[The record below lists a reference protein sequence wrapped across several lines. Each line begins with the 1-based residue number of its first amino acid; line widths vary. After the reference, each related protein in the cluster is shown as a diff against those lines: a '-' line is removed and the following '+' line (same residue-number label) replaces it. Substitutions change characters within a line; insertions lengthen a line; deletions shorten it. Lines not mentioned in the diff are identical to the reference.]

1 MKDTDQLE
9 SSIESLEIYENKK
22 QFALKGL
29 VVNFIVWQL
38 SQITLNNFADFLNN
52 TLTIAFHFLN
62 ILGAIGWAGFI
73 FYLIKISSL
82 LKGNSNLYSQINDER
97 MSLVRLRSMSYGF
110 CITLGVTALFFGAST
125 LVDSFAQNL
134 EFSGTFV
141 AQSIFL
147 IAVTSCMISYLILD
161 NNE

>member
-1 MKDTDQLE
+1 L
-9 SSIESLEIYENKK
+9 L
-22 QFALKGL
+22 L
-29 VVNFIVWQL
+29 VL
-38 SQITLNNFADFLNN
+38 P
-52 TLTIAFHFLN
+52 IAKPFPCL
-62 ILGAIGWAGFI
+62 
-73 FYLIKISSL
+73 
-82 LKGNSNLYSQINDER
+82 
-97 MSLVRLRSMSYGF
+97 
-110 CITLGVTALFFGAST
+110 LFFGAST